1 MGLGLATRLGAL
13 PLLLAPLRL
22 AHVAARALQL
32 DAHLLGEM
40 WGDVGRCGEMWGDA
54 RRCGEMQGDGG
65 EMEGDEGRCAE
76 MRGDV
81 GRCRGDGGE
90 I

>member
-40 WGDVGRCGEMWGDA
+40 WGDVA
-54 RRCGEMQGDGG
+54 RCGEMQGDGG

-76 MRGDV
+76 MRGDAGEME
-81 GRCRGDGGE
+81 GRYRE
-90 I
+90 M